1 MIHAEAKPFPVH
13 DPFTVSTVPI
23 DHDYCGLLTI
33 VAKFND
39 IVIDESNNDPLSYSE
54 ADRQFTAFSDNGDLI
69 LQILPYSLEA
79 EFTEYPKSDNPTVST
94 AE

>member
-1 MIHAEAKPFPVH
+1 MHA
-13 DPFTVSTVPI
+13 PFTVSTVPI
-23 DHDYCGLLTI
+23 DHTFCGDLTI

-39 IVIDESNNDPLSYSE
+39 TVIDESNDDPLSYSE

>member
-1 MIHAEAKPFPVH
+1 M
-13 DPFTVSTVPI
+13 PI
-23 DHDYCGLLTI
+23 DHDYCGDLTI
-33 VAKFND
+33 VAKFNG
-39 IVIDESNNDPLSYSE
+39 IVIDEDNDDPLSYSE
-54 ADRQFTAFSDNGDLI
+54 ADRQFTAYSDNGDLI